1 MTVTEFINNQIPER
15 QDLLSKIHEIILQED
30 KNVEAKVGMMMGKEM
45 ILYHCPASFKYGLAS
60 VKKHISLHAM
70 PIYCSTEIHLKYKN
84 LLPKATF
91 QKGCVNFI
99 NENEFPLSILT
110 SLMSECSKVNL
121 QAIREEYLK
130 SKKK

>member
-1 MTVTEFINNQIPER
+1 MTIPEFISNQIPER
-15 QDLLSKIHEIILQED
+15 QDLLGKIHEIILQED
-30 KNVEAKVGMMMGKEM
+30 KSVEAKVGMMMGKEM
-45 ILYHCPASFKYGLAS
+45 ILYDSPGSFKYGLSS

-70 PIYCSTEIHLKYKN
+70 PIYCSTEIHSKYKN

-91 QKGCVNFI
+91 QKGCVNFLD
-99 NENEFPLSILT
+99 ENEMPLSILT
-110 SLMSECSKVNL
+110 SLMTECSKIDL